1 MMGTM
6 RAFLRRNWRL
16 IIASTAMLVD
26 ASVILICFQISLLL
40 RTPSAEL
47 DMLMGIHGRIFAVS
61 AVVFLGLFVALG
73 VYRTTA
79 HSSFRRQA
87 FVAGRAYVYGVAI
100 VLLTVM
106 IFEGYKSSR
115 LLLSV
120 FFTMFPIVY
129 IVVWFMVR
137 QVLSRL
143 RMRGYGQ
150 WDTLAIGPLLQVNT
164 LVHRLRR
171 MPDLGYNVTAKVVT
185 AGSGV
190 GNELLHV
197 DREEVES
204 VLKSQR
210 IEMIAFST
218 AELNGSF
225 EMLEQLCA
233 QNRIGMRVISPEADS
248 LFTKTG
254 LHDIAGISL
263 FAPSRTKM
271 TVLKSASKRLFD
283 IAGSLFCLLLL
294 SPVFLGVA
302 LALKLESRGPVLFKQ
317 KRSLADDDTPFDFLK
332 FRSMYK
338 DADAQKESL
347 FDNNEADGPLFKM
360 KEDPRVTRV
369 GRFIRRYSID
379 ELPQL
384 INVLKGDMSLVGP
397 RPLPA
402 ADFQFLKIDDGLGGY
417 FRQRA
422 QIKPGMT
429 GLWQVSG
436 RSDLGFREM
445 ILLDLYYIE
454 HQSILFDFEIL
465 AQTLPVVIMGKGAY

>member
-1 MMGTM
+1 
-6 RAFLRRNWRL
+6 
-16 IIASTAMLVD
+16 
-26 ASVILICFQISLLL
+26 
-40 RTPSAEL
+40 
-47 DMLMGIHGRIFAVS
+47 
-61 AVVFLGLFVALG
+61 
-73 VYRTTA
+73 
-79 HSSFRRQA
+79 
-87 FVAGRAYVYGVAI
+87 
-100 VLLTVM
+100 
-106 IFEGYKSSR
+106 
-115 LLLSV
+115 
-120 FFTMFPIVY
+120 
-129 IVVWFMVR
+129 
-137 QVLSRL
+137 
-143 RMRGYGQ
+143 
-150 WDTLAIGPLLQVNT
+150 

-185 AGSGV
+185 AGTGMD
-190 GNELLHV
+190 NEMLHV
-197 DREEVES
+197 DRGVVED
-204 VLKSQR
+204 VLRTQK

-233 QNRIGMRVISPEADS
+233 RNRIGMRVISPEADS

-263 FAPSRTKM
+263 YSPVRTKLAG
-271 TVLKSASKRLFD
+271 LKSGSKRMFD
-283 IAGSLFCLLLL
+283 ILGSFFCLLLL
-294 SPVFLGVA
+294 SPVFVGVA
-302 LALKLESRGPVLFKQ
+302 LALKLESPGPVLFKQ
-317 KRSLADDDTPFDFLK
+317 KRSLTDSDEPFDFLK

-360 KEDPRVTRV
+360 KDDPRVTNV

-402 ADFQFLKIDDGLGGY
+402 TDFQLLKVDDGLGGY

-465 AQTLPVVIMGKGAY
+465 AQTLPVVVLGKGAY